1 MFPFQNVGG
10 PEEAKASPKLWIKT
24 HTDHRRLPRQE
35 LLDTAQHNYGKG
47 TLGWLWE
54 HPGTKQ

>member
-1 MFPFQNVGG
+1 MGG

-54 HPGTKQ
+54 HPGTKAMR